1 MEFED
6 IDPYKTIRFTLK
18 IYLSS
23 LRKLNIENI
32 ETTKVICT
40 RNVTF
45 KDTSTKY
52 ECEADATEA
61 SENYKRNES
70 IKDFEYTIDIND
82 NPVIM
87 NSKYIDFTPIDKEAL
102 KDITVLQSYNIYIVN
117 IKEVLLIIQK
127 IKNLL

>member
-52 ECEADATEA
+52 ECEVDATEA

-87 NSKYIDFTPIDKEAL
+87 NSKYIDFTPIDKEVL
-102 KDITVLQSYNIYIVN
+102 KDITVPQSHNIYIVN